1 MSTWE
6 TNIVSANLAAGEE
19 QLLSLLYGLHFPEYK
34 IYKDGTDKVI
44 GFDDK
49 RFNKRILEIK
59 EEKICIIENIYNTF
73 CELRGIDTLSN
84 CNVIEIGP
92 GAGIMANWLSP
103 KIKHLNCVDIS
114 KSILDYCKEQN
125 QEHKN
130 ISYHLIEGE
139 LEFSKIKNIDF
150 VYAQSVFIHLTI
162 LDFYLYFQELYNSL
176 NKGALIYIDIIDCD
190 VEEFTLQEDEFQRQL
205 FYLQKEYTKG
215 HIKALYHA
223 NSSSALTKTANKL
236 GYELVWSHK
245 SVFSPA
251 NISLIY
257 KKVGQS
263 VI

>member
-1 MSTWE
+1 MTLWE
-6 TNIVSANLAAGEE
+6 TNIKRDLAVGDE
-19 QLLSLLYGLHFPEYK
+19 QLLSLLYGIHMPDYK
-34 IYKDGTDKVI
+34 IYKDGTDKLI

-59 EEKICIIENIYNTF
+59 EEKIYIMVKYIYNTF

-130 ISYHLIEGE
+130 ISYHLIEGG

-176 NKGALIYIDIIDCD
+176 NKDALIYIDIIDCD
-190 VEEFTLQEDEFQRQL
+190 AEEFTLQEDEFQRQL
-205 FYLQKEYTKG
+205 FYLQKLYTKG
-215 HIKALYHA
+215 HIKTLYHA

-245 SVFSPA
+245 SVFRPV